1 MTRERFLNAAK
12 ILLNIDKDELE
23 AAGVIK
29 PGAVGGSD
37 WTRFGSDWTRFNDDP
52 LIFLVKLPD
61 DRYARLWEM
70 IEARQPKLKV
80 SSPSATAETL
90 IRIKDRLSD
99 RAERDAINEAVA
111 AIYKLEE
118 VSA

>member
-29 PGAVGGSD
+29 PGAVG
-37 WTRFGSDWTRFNDDP
+37 GSDWTRFNDDP

-118 VSA
+118 AAE

>member
-23 AAGVIK
+23 AAGVLT

-37 WTRFGSDWTRFNDDP
+37 WTRFNDEP

-61 DRYARLWEM
+61 DRYARLWQM
-70 IEARQPKLKV
+70 IEARQPKQKKPG
-80 SSPSATAETL
+80 SSFHAALTVERL
-90 IRIKDRLSD
+90 IRIKDHLSNQK
-99 RAERDAINEAVA
+99 ERDAINEAVA

>member
-23 AAGVIK
+23 AAGVLT
-29 PGAVGGSD
+29 PGAVG
-37 WTRFGSDWTRFNDDP
+37 GSDWTRFNDDP

-80 SSPSATAETL
+80 SGPSATAETL

-99 RAERDAINEAVA
+99 RAERDAINAAVA